1 MTYDKRKLFL
11 VSLLALATAG
21 VSFAIRGS
29 IGDDLQTE
37 FFNNSAELMGG
48 AIGIAGLGY
57 ALTIAIGSPM
67 LDYLGMG
74 NLLSLSSVLFMIGTL
89 VTMYAGSLAAT
100 GTGSNVEAGPS
111 GFGES
116 ADFERSRLK
125 NSPARYSSATDRDLQ
140 ASSAMTTV
148 AIRMNPTR
156 VPMPRGRPRTKR

>member
-57 ALTIAIGSPM
+57 ALTIAIVRTRQGE
-67 LDYLGMG
+67 GHAV
-74 NLLSLSSVLFMIGTL
+74 LLV
-89 VTMYAGSLAAT
+89 
-100 GTGSNVEAGPS
+100 
-111 GFGES
+111 
-116 ADFERSRLK
+116 
-125 NSPARYSSATDRDLQ
+125 ATDQGEYVLDNLSPWAMPWRQVGYQWLKRQ
-140 ASSAMTTV
+140 APGQPLTWVSIGGSS
-148 AIRMNPTR
+148 
-156 VPMPRGRPRTKR
+156 